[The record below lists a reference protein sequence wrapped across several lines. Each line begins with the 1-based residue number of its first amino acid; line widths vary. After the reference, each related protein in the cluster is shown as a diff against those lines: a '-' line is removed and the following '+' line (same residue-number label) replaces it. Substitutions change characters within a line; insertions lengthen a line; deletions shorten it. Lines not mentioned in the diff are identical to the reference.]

1 VCSLELNWKK
11 IKSMEFD
18 DRCTTYA
25 SVTCDDRNVMNMSEL
40 AIDLII
46 KKSRFLF
53 SFHSYKKTSSLEPF

>member
-1 VCSLELNWKK
+1 
-11 IKSMEFD
+11 MEFD